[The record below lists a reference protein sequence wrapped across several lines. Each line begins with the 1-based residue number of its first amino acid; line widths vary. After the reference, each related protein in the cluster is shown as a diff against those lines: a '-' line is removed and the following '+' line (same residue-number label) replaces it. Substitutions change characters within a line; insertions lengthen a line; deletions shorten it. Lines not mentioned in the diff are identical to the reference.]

1 MVLKRRQG
9 SHFLIYVKIKVKGDL
24 KTRYMEHQNN
34 IVDIITRQRQF
45 FLTGVTKSINYRKEQ
60 LRKLRDLIIENEK
73 AIYEALRT
81 DFRKPVF
88 ESYLSENGYMV
99 LEINQFVKK
108 LKQWARPKRLPSNL
122 LNFPSSSFLMHEPY
136 GVSLIIAPW
145 NYPFQLAMGPLA
157 GAMAAGNCAILK
169 PSELAPATSAL
180 MKKLINDNFDDCYI
194 HVMEGDARVTQS
206 LLEEKFDY
214 IFFTGGTYVGK
225 IIATA
230 AAKNL
235 TPVTLEL
242 GGKSPCIVDGTMN
255 MKLAARRIVWGKFL
269 NNGQTCVAPDYIYV
283 DIKYK
288 DDLLIALKQEVIKA
302 FGEDPKNSD
311 DLARII
317 NQKHFNRV
325 RALIP
330 DSKIYHGGQ
339 SEEAELYIAPTIL
352 QDVNWEDDIMKEE
365 IFGPLLPVL
374 SYQNIDEVILHLKSK
389 DKPLSLYVFS
399 TRKSFISK
407 VLNELSFGS
416 GAINDVIIQYGN
428 PFVPFGGVGHSGYGA
443 YHGKHSFE
451 TFSHKKGIVKK
462 GNWLDVPVRYAP
474 FGSKLKWLKKLFRIN
489 FEW

>member
-1 MVLKRRQG
+1 
-9 SHFLIYVKIKVKGDL
+9 
-24 KTRYMEHQNN
+24 MESQNN
-34 IVDIITRQRQF
+34 IVNVLTRQKQF
-45 FLTGVTKSINYRKEQ
+45 FFTGKTKNITYRKEQ
-60 LRKLRDLIIENEK
+60 LHKLRDLIIDNEK
-73 AIYEALRT
+73 AIYEALKA
-81 DFRKPVF
+81 DFSKSPF
-88 ESYLSENGYMV
+88 ETYLSENGYMIM
-99 LEINQFVKK
+99 EINQFVKK
-108 LKQWARPKRLPSNL
+108 LKRWAKPKRLPSNL

-145 NYPFQLAMGPLA
+145 NYPFQLAMGPLV

-180 MKKLINDNFDDCYI
+180 MKKLINDNFDDSYI
-194 HVMEGDARVTQS
+194 HVVEGDAKVTQS
-206 LLEEKFDY
+206 LLAEKYDY

-225 IIATA
+225 IIAAA

-255 MKLAARRIVWGKFL
+255 MKLAARRIIWGKLL

-283 DIKYK
+283 DQRYK
-288 DDLLIALKQEVIKA
+288 NDLLSALKKEVITA
-302 FGEDPKNSD
+302 FGENPENSE

-317 NQKHFNRV
+317 NMKHFNRIK
-325 RALIP
+325 ALIP
-330 DSKIYHGGQ
+330 DSKVYYGGQ

-352 QDVNWEDDIMKEE
+352 QDVNWGDDVMKEE

-374 SYQNIDEVILHLKSK
+374 SYQDIEEVILQLQNKE
-389 DKPLSLYVFS
+389 KPLSLYVFS
-399 TRKSFISK
+399 NRKSFVNKI
-407 VLNELSFGS
+407 LNELSFGS
-416 GAINDVIIQYGN
+416 GAINDTIIHYGN
-428 PFVPFGGVGHSGYGA
+428 PYVPFGGVGQSGYGA

-474 FGSKLKWLKKLFRIN
+474 FGSKLKWLKRLFKIN